1 MAGRRCSCKKVSV
14 MRRRRNSS
22 SEYSLF
28 LGNSIKEA
36 PVLGD
41 VGEMRRL
48 DIFFHPAFRIL
59 LISFLS
65 LRANVSVELGNQG
78 K

>member
-14 MRRRRNSS
+14 MRRWRNSS

-48 DIFFHPAFRIL
+48 DIYFPSSIQDFIDFF
-59 LISFLS
+59 
-65 LRANVSVELGNQG
+65 SVPKSQCEC
-78 K
+78 